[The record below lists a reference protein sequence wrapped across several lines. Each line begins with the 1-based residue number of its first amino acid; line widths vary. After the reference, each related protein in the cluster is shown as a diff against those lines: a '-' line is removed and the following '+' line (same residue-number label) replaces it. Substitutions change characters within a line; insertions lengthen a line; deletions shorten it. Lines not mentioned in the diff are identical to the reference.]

1 MRISDWSSDVCSSD
15 LQVETLMTGVS
26 LRQHAPAAENAATA
40 VPAISNPF
48 TAGFVVADRWSSAV
62 ACSFTMNGLFG
73 DGRVVP
79 GTGVLL
85 PKAAQL
91 GADNLTVAMIANN
104 FNGTVYFASNAS
116 GGLAARSE
124 EHTSEL
130 PALMRISYA
139 VFCLKKKKPNSTN
152 RKSQ

>member
-1 MRISDWSSDVCSSD
+1 
-15 LQVETLMTGVS
+15 MTGVS
-26 LRQHAPAAENAATA
+26 LRQHAPAAEDAATA

-73 DGRVVP
+73 DGRIVP

-91 GADNLTVAMIANN
+91 GADNLPVAMIANS
-104 FNGTVYFASNAS
+104 FKGTVHFAGNAS
-116 GGLAARSE
+116 GGLAAP
-124 EHTSEL
+124 
-130 PALMRISYA
+130 PALD
-139 VFCLKKKKPNSTN
+139 T
-152 RKSQ
+152 